1 VIEVNDRIRIA
12 VPSDGAMHEPTLSF
26 LEDCGLSV
34 NRGNSRRYIA
44 SIPSLDGVTILFQR
58 SADITSKVEDGS
70 ADLGI
75 LGYDRFVEMRRED
88 GSSGVVMNGLGFG
101 RCALVVGVPD
111 SWVDVV
117 TMADLADVAMEFRDE
132 GKYLRVAT
140 KSPRLVERFLV
151 SSGINYFSLVQSSGT
166 LEASPAMGFAD
177 IIADITSS
185 GNTMRE
191 NHLKTLHG
199 GTVIRSE
206 ACLIGNVRT
215 IKANS
220 SKQNLSRAFVD
231 TIAAHLQSKDYY
243 TVTANIN
250 GDDPSEV
257 SRRLL
262 EQTELVG
269 LRGPT
274 IAKVY
279 ADGNENWYA
288 LTLVI
293 QRSQLMNAVNKL
305 RDIGGTSVTVSQP
318 SYVFQTGS
326 DMIATFLGD

>member
-1 VIEVNDRIRIA
+1 MIEVNGGIRIA
-12 VPSDGAMHEPTLSF
+12 VPSDGAMHDPALSF
-26 LEDCGLSV
+26 LEGCGLGV
-34 NRGNSRRYIA
+34 DRGNSRRYIA

-58 SADITSKVEDGS
+58 SSDITSKVEDGS

-75 LGYDRFVEMRRED
+75 LGYDRFLEMRRED
-88 GSSGVVMNGLGFG
+88 GSSAVVMNGLGFG
-101 RCALVVGVPD
+101 GCALVVGVPD

-132 GKYLRVAT
+132 GKYLRIAT

-177 IIADITSS
+177 IIVDITSS

-191 NHLKTLHG
+191 NRLKTLLG
-199 GTVIRSE
+199 GTVIKSE
-206 ACLIGNVRT
+206 ACLIGNVGS
-215 IKANS
+215 IKASS

-279 ADGNENWYA
+279 AGGNENWYA

>member
-1 VIEVNDRIRIA
+1 MIEVNGRIRIA
-12 VPSDGAMHEPTLSF
+12 VPSDGAMHDPTLSF
-26 LEDCGLSV
+26 LEGCGLGV
-34 NRGNSRRYIA
+34 DRGNSRRYIA

-58 SADITSKVEDGS
+58 SSDITSKVEDGS

-75 LGYDRFVEMRRED
+75 LGYDRFLEMRRED
-88 GSSGVVMNGLGFG
+88 GSSGVVMNDLGFG
-101 RCALVVGVPD
+101 GCALVVGVPD

-132 GKYLRVAT
+132 GKYLRIAT

-177 IIADITSS
+177 IIVDITSS

-191 NHLKTLHG
+191 NRLKTLLG
-199 GTVIRSE
+199 GTVIKSE
-206 ACLIGNVRT
+206 ACLIGNVGS
-215 IKANS
+215 IKASS
-220 SKQNLSRAFVD
+220 SKQNLSRAFVE

-262 EQTELVG
+262 EQTELAG

>member
-1 VIEVNDRIRIA
+1 MMEVNGRIRIA
-12 VPSDGAMHEPTLSF
+12 VPSDGAMHEPTVSF
-26 LEDCGLSV
+26 LDACGLSI
-34 NRGNSRRYIA
+34 NREKSRRYITN
-44 SIPSLDGVTILFQR
+44 IPSLDGVTILFQR

-75 LGYDRFVEMRRED
+75 LGYDRFLEMRKED
-88 GSSGVVMNGLGFG
+88 GSAGVVMSDLGFG
-101 RCALVVGVPD
+101 GCALVVGVPD

-117 TMADLADVAMEFRDE
+117 TIADLADVAMEFRE
-132 GKYLRVAT
+132 GEKNLRIAT

-191 NHLKTLHG
+191 NRLKTLVG

-206 ACLIGNVRT
+206 ACLIGNSNT
-215 IKANS
+215 IKASS
-220 SKQNLSRAFVD
+220 SKQVLSRAFVEI
-231 TIAAHLQSKDYY
+231 IAAHLQSKDYY
-243 TVTANIN
+243 TVTANIR
-250 GDDPSEV
+250 GDNPSEV

-262 EQTELVG
+262 ERTELVG

-305 RDIGGTSVTVSQP
+305 RDIGGTSVTVSQL
-318 SYVFQTGS
+318 SYVFQAGS
-326 DMIATFLGD
+326 DITATFLGD